1 MLKERKKISLSM
13 DGNLWYKFMNFCRNE
28 KGIIPSRLIEY
39 WIANF
44 LKEVEKNK
52 NIIQVNYKPPNPF
65 REDEEEFIDN
75 D

>member
-1 MLKERKKISLSM
+1 MLKERKKISLSING
-13 DGNLWYKFMNFCRNE
+13 DLWHKFFHFCKYE

-39 WIANF
+39 WIMNF
-44 LKEVEKNK
+44 LKEAGKNK

-65 REDEEEFIDN
+65 KEDEDEFIDS

>member
-1 MLKERKKISLSM
+1 MLKERKKISLSING
-13 DGNLWYKFMNFCRNE
+13 DLWHKFRDFCKDER
-28 KGIIPSRLIEY
+28 GIIPSRLIEY

-44 LKEVEKNK
+44 LKEVGKNK

-65 REDEEEFIDN
+65 KEDEDEFIDS